1 MFGKFVKVFEFIPL
15 IIQVVDWAED
25 KFRGPK
31 RGTEKKEWARDEVI
45 MRLLRGDVKEFF
57 DFRDMKDVNWLKVA
71 QDPSTAAAVG
81 DVIDAV
87 VRLRNTIERHATQPD
102 ED

>member
-1 MFGKFVKVFEFIPL
+1 VFGKFVKVVEFIPL

-31 RGTEKKEWARDEVI
+31 RGPEKKEWAREEVI
-45 MRLLRGDVKEFF
+45 LRLLKGDVKEFF

-71 QDPSTAAAVG
+71 QDPTTADAVG
-81 DVIDAV
+81 DAIDAI
-87 VRLRNTIERHATQPD
+87 VRLRNTLARHATHDD